1 MNGKT
6 IVGLVALT
14 STVIY
19 LMLEK
24 KKSAQSLDGV
34 EVKIN
39 PQKLVDGALA
49 MSNIHPMAKDGIRSI
64 AANAMKKYYG
74 LE

>member
-1 MNGKT
+1 MNTKT
-6 IVGLVALT
+6 IFGLIALS

-24 KKSAQSLDGV
+24 KKSGNSIEGI

-49 MSNIHPMAKDGIRSI
+49 MSNIHPSAKDGIRTI
-64 AANAMKKYYG
+64 AHKALNKYYG